1 MPEPLRIAMLTHSL
15 NPRGGVVHAVELAEA
30 LHDAGHRV
38 TLVAPALPGQ
48 RPYRALRCALEAVPV
63 GPAPADL
70 AEMVD
75 DRAEALV
82 RHLAQR
88 VAREPFDVMHA
99 QDSLSGNA
107 LATLRE
113 RGRIK
118 GFMRTVHHLDV
129 FADPRVAA
137 RQLRGFLS
145 ADQVL
150 CVSPSWVDTLRR
162 DHGIEAA
169 LVHNGVD
176 LQRYTPHTT
185 PVQAAADAAAISPYG
200 LRPGAPLL
208 VSVGGVEERKNT
220 LRLLAA
226 FGLWRAAHPGAQWLV
241 AGGASLLDH
250 SGCAAAFHQALA
262 ASGLRTG
269 PGGDVVLA
277 GTVPDAAM
285 PALYRAADVVA
296 MPSLREGFGLV
307 VLEALASG
315 TPVVASRTT
324 PFTEYLG
331 EADVAWADPLSP
343 DSIAQALHA
352 ALHPA
357 HRARLAAGVPEV
369 CRRHGWAAS
378 AARHV
383 ALYRARRALSRV
395 AGSTAARAA

>member
-1 MPEPLRIAMLTHSL
+1 MPEPLRIALLTHSL
-15 NPRGGVVHAVELAEA
+15 NPRGGVVHTVELAEA

-38 TLVAPALPGQ
+38 TVIAPALPGQ
-48 RPYRALRCALEAVPV
+48 RLFRPLRCLLETVPV

-70 AEMVD
+70 AAMVD
-75 DRAEALV
+75 DRVEALV
-82 RHLAQR
+82 NHLARR

-118 GFMRTVHHLDV
+118 GFMRTVHHLDD

-137 RQLRGFLS
+137 LQLRGFLH

-150 CVSPSWVDTLRR
+150 CVSQGWVDTLRR
-162 DHGIEAA
+162 VHGVDAA
-169 LVHNGVD
+169 LVRNGVD
-176 LQRYTPHTT
+176 LNRFHPRAEAGD
-185 PVQAAADAAAISPYG
+185 PGVAAQHG

-208 VSVGGVEERKNT
+208 LSVGGIEERKNT
-220 LRLLAA
+220 QRLLEA
-226 FGLWRAAHPGAQWLV
+226 FVLWRRQHPQAQWLI

-250 SGCAAAFHQALA
+250 DAYARDFRAALA
-262 ASGLRTG
+262 DSGLRTG
-269 PGGDVVLA
+269 PGGDVVVA

-285 PALYRAADVVA
+285 PALMRSADVVA

-315 TPVVASRTT
+315 TPVVASRIA
-324 PFTEYLG
+324 PFTEYLA
-331 EADVAWADPLSP
+331 EADVAWADPRSAG
-343 DSIAQALHA
+343 SIAEALTHALDPARRA
-352 ALHPA
+352 AL
-357 HRARLAAGVPEV
+357 AAAVPEV
-369 CRRHGWAAS
+369 CRRHDWAAS

-395 AGSTAARAA
+395 AAAAGARAA